1 MDTSLE
7 QPRSDAG
14 RLQFSLASLFVFVT
28 GICIALSLVRWRTTF
43 GLMASILIVAGG
55 WSFAARRAGYYRLA
69 YTLASAALGEVGH
82 LVLMTPLIFLP
93 RDEIWR
99 LWFHPGAVSLMTVST
114 VLAAAILRRA
124 ILAEGPMTSLYDA
137 YVGGVYLTSIIFP
150 IVWGLA
156 LLAMAPSGEGLIV
169 IVLGVV
175 VGIILATLTMPLSLP
190 LAVVCCWVLRA
201 VDPWRAAKEG
211 PLTLKSKEAVYVRG
225 TIEADVSDVPA
236 PAQTVASREG

>member
-1 MDTSLE
+1 
-7 QPRSDAG
+7 
-14 RLQFSLASLFVFVT
+14 
-28 GICIALSLVRWRTTF
+28 
-43 GLMASILIVAGG
+43 
-55 WSFAARRAGYYRLA
+55 
-69 YTLASAALGEVGH
+69 
-82 LVLMTPLIFLP
+82 
-93 RDEIWR
+93 
-99 LWFHPGAVSLMTVST
+99 
-114 VLAAAILRRA
+114 
-124 ILAEGPMTSLYDA
+124 MTSLYDA